1 MQGTEELIEMIRNEL
16 YSLKKIV
23 LLLSVLDAFLLEISI
38 NKLRMVWVIFSL
50 FSTCFPFLLS
60 IN

>member
-16 YSLKKIV
+16 YFLKKIV

-38 NKLRMVWVIFSL
+38 NKLGMVWVIFSL